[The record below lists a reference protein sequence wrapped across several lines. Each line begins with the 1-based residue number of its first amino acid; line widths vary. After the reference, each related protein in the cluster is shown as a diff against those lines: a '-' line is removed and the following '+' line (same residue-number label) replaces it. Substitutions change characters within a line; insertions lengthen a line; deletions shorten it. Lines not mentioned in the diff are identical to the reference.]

1 MSDMNN
7 AIIPIHAN
15 VEISVDPNFTTAFM
29 EITAPQNDGNHV
41 TEEQIKNA
49 LVEKGVYFG
58 IDEDVLSSVV
68 KQKRYGENICIARW
82 VPPVDG
88 VDGTVKFLFDKDS
101 VIAPVEDE
109 HGTVDYKNLGI
120 VKNIYRGTPIAEIS
134 MPTEG
139 TPGTDISGK
148 TIGQHIGVP
157 AHVNIGAGT
166 TLSEDGT
173 AIVADLDGNLRFSG
187 NAFVVE
193 EELIIKNDVDV
204 SSGNI
209 DFIGNI
215 IIKGNVLEGYTVSS
229 KRNITINGT
238 VTSATIKASGDVNI
252 KLGSINSTIECGGSV
267 KLGFCENSNIRA
279 EHDVEAATFV
289 GGEVYAGNNIIASGK
304 GVMMGGKYTALK
316 NIEASVIGSEGYAK
330 TLITLGNNAVLS
342 EERDTLSRRLEE
354 IEDKCDQLG
363 KILTTLTE
371 LAKAAKLTPAREH
384 MKVEA
389 MKSRFQL
396 QGEMKRINNR
406 IAEIDRTLEL
416 KQNLSVSCRKEFYP
430 GVIIRINSFIHQ
442 VNVATSRSTATIG
455 DDGIVFV
462 PL

>member
-229 KRNITINGT
+229 KRNITI
-238 VTSATIKASGDVNI
+238 
-252 KLGSINSTIECGGSV
+252 
-267 KLGFCENSNIRA
+267 
-279 EHDVEAATFV
+279 
-289 GGEVYAGNNIIASGK
+289 
-304 GVMMGGKYTALK
+304 
-316 NIEASVIGSEGYAK
+316 
-330 TLITLGNNAVLS
+330 
-342 EERDTLSRRLEE
+342 
-354 IEDKCDQLG
+354 
-363 KILTTLTE
+363 
-371 LAKAAKLTPAREH
+371 
-384 MKVEA
+384 
-389 MKSRFQL
+389 
-396 QGEMKRINNR
+396 
-406 IAEIDRTLEL
+406 
-416 KQNLSVSCRKEFYP
+416 
-430 GVIIRINSFIHQ
+430 
-442 VNVATSRSTATIG
+442 
-455 DDGIVFV
+455 
-462 PL
+462 